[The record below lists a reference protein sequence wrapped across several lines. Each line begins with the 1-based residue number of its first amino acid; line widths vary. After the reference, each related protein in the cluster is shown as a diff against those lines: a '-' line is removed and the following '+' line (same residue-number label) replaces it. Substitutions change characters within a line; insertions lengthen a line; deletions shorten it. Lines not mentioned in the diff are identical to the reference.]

1 MATSKTIIQ
10 DQDGARW
17 LVLKGDPAWD
27 LVAGLRKTRTVI
39 VLPRITIVAALVP
52 SPATVEMQMHRLE
65 TATQFTDEP
74 LVLEAYKR
82 SVILYG
88 CLAWLALN
96 MIQ

>member
-1 MATSKTIIQ
+1 MKVVVQ

-52 SPATVEMQMHRLE
+52 SPATVEMQMQRLG
-65 TATQFTDEP
+65 TALQFTDDP
-74 LVLEAYKR
+74 VVLEAYKR